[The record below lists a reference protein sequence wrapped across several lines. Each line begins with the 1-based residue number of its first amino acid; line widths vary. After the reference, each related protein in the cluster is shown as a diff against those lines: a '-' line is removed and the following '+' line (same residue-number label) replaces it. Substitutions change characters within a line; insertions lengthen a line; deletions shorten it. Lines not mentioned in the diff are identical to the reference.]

1 MVTKLKDKKLTTS
14 LICCNNIFQIIMK
27 KQNVTTVAIIIA
39 LGGFLFGYDI
49 AMMSGTTS
57 QLETN
62 FNLNSIWLGFTVA
75 IAIIGTILGT
85 LIIGKPA
92 EKYGRKKSLIFLS
105 SLFALSTLGS
115 AFALNW
121 GMLLIFRFITGVLLG
136 CITVVTPMFIA
147 EISPAKKR
155 GQLVLLNQFF
165 VVSAIFLAFVVN
177 FFLSKTIEDGSWRW
191 MIGVELIPA
200 LIFFALLSLVPESP
214 RWLVNQNRS
223 EEALIVF
230 KRLNAKNPEEEVAI
244 VKKSVKEE
252 VKMGHGKL
260 FVKENR
266 FPIIIAVLIAAF
278 NQLAGINAIMI
289 YAPRVFEMAGFAS
302 DSALLQSISIGATNL
317 LFTFVALFLIDRYG
331 RRTLLMLGSVGMVF
345 FLGMLSKAFFTNNFT
360 ELGGYGVMIYLMG
373 FIAFFAFS
381 QGAVLWVVI
390 SEIFPNK
397 VRSKGQALGSF
408 THWIFAA
415 ALIWGFPIFAEMPGI
430 GGGPSFAFF
439 ALMMILHFL
448 FAWKVIPETKG
459 KSLEEIQDFFKNRQK
474 K

>member
-1 MVTKLKDKKLTTS
+1 
-14 LICCNNIFQIIMK
+14 MK
-27 KQNVTTVAIIIA
+27 TQNVISISLIIA

-57 QLETN
+57 QLESI
-62 FNLNSIWLGFTVA
+62 FSLNSFWLGFTIA
-75 IAIIGTILGT
+75 IAILGTIVGT

-92 EKYGRKKSLIFLS
+92 EKYGRRRSLIVLS
-105 SLFALSTLGS
+105 GLFALSTIGS
-115 AFALNW
+115 STAFNW
-121 GMLLIFRFITGVLLG
+121 EILLFFRFMTGVLLG
-136 CITVVTPMFIA
+136 CITVVAPMFIA

-165 VVSAIFLAFVVN
+165 IVSAIFLAFVVN
-177 FFLSKTIEDGSWRW
+177 YFLAQAFGNSSWRW
-191 MIGVELIPA
+191 MIGVEFLPA
-200 LIFFALLSLVPESP
+200 ALYFVLLFGIPESP
-214 RWLVNQNRS
+214 RWLINKDCHD
-223 EEALIVF
+223 EALFVF
-230 KRLNAKNPEEEVAI
+230 RRIRAEKPEKEVAM
-244 VKKSVKEE
+244 VKKSVEQE
-252 VKMGHGKL
+252 LRIGHGKL

-266 FPIIIAVLIAAF
+266 FPIIIAVLMAAF

-289 YAPRVFEMAGFAS
+289 YAPRVFEMAGFAT

-331 RRTLLMLGSVGMVF
+331 RRTLLMIGSVGMVF
-345 FLGMLSKAFFTNNFT
+345 FLGMLAKAFFTNNFT

-397 VRSKGQALGSF
+397 VRSKGQALGTF

-415 ALIWGFPIFAEMPGI
+415 ALIWGFPVFAKMPGV

-439 ALMMILHFL
+439 AVMMVLHFF
-448 FAWKVIPETKG
+448 FAWKVVPETKG
-459 KSLEEIQDFFKNRQK
+459 KSLEEIQVEMGKSRA
-474 K
+474 

>member
-1 MVTKLKDKKLTTS
+1 
-14 LICCNNIFQIIMK
+14 MK
-27 KQNVTTVAIIIA
+27 QQNVITVAIIIA

-57 QLETN
+57 QLESQ
-62 FNLNSIWLGFTVA
+62 FNLNSTWLGFTIA
-75 IAIIGTILGT
+75 IAILGTIAGT

-92 EKYGRKKSLIFLS
+92 EKYGRKRSLIVLS
-105 SLFALSTLGS
+105 GLFAISTIGS
-115 AFALNW
+115 ATAFNW
-121 GMLLIFRFITGVLLG
+121 EMLLFFRFITGVLLG

-177 FFLSKTIEDGSWRW
+177 YFLAQAFTESSWRW
-191 MIGVELIPA
+191 MIGVEFIPA
-200 LIFFALLSLVPESP
+200 VLFFGLLFIVPESP

-230 KRLNAKNPEEEVAI
+230 TRIKAENPAEEVAI
-244 VKKSVKEE
+244 VMNSVEQELKL
-252 VKMGHGKL
+252 GHGNL

-266 FPIIIAVLIAAF
+266 FPVMIAILIAAF

-302 DSALLQSISIGATNL
+302 NSALLQSISIGATNL
-317 LFTFVALFLIDRYG
+317 LFTFIALFLIDRYG
-331 RRTLLMLGSVGMVF
+331 RRTLLMAGSVGMVF
-345 FLGMLSKAFFTNNFT
+345 FLGMLSKAFFTNNFS

-415 ALIWGFPIFAEMPGI
+415 AIIWGFPVLNNSV
-430 GGGPSFAFF
+430 GGGISFGFF
-439 ALMMILHFL
+439 AVMMVLHLF
-448 FAWKVIPETKG
+448 FAWKVLPETKG
-459 KSLEEIQDFFKNRQK
+459 KSLEEIQVEFTNRRK
-474 K
+474 S